1 MISYLPELYPDEL
14 VYSWLC
20 RLYIH
25 GGYLTHKATLTDL
38 FEKPSCNPSKEF
50 IGYLNAEAKKTISK
64 AMPINVLISEHTMFS
79 QYARFIPS
87 DKKIAALRLL
97 GEGSTD
103 PHHVF
108 TILIRNPN
116 SEWMRYCPLC
126 ASEDREKYGETY
138 WHRSHQIRNVNI
150 CPKHKCHLINSSV
163 SIRNEASFS
172 FSPAQITVNDAEIV
186 YSQHELEHRFT
197 DYCAELIAAPISFR
211 KIPPISSVLYKA
223 MKDTPYMKSSG
234 RSRYTKRFYED
245 ITDFYSC
252 INLQN
257 QITFTQIQRAL
268 LGSLTEFTTITQIA
282 FFLGITVEELINP
295 KISEAEIIEEQKSHY
310 MRGSAPVDWK
320 QLDNDTAPVLE
331 KLAYDIY
338 HGVNGRPDRVSE
350 KMVCRELGLL
360 QHQIENLPKSSAI
373 LKRYTESYGSAW
385 SRRIIWAYDKLLE
398 ERREKPFYWS
408 DIRKLSGVKKSN
420 LDKIKPFLP
429 KFTTSE
435 KTAAIIELINKNKK

>member
-14 VYSWLC
+14 VYSWFC

-25 GGYLTHKATLTDL
+25 GGYLTHKAALTDL
-38 FEKPSCNPSKEF
+38 FEKRSCNPSKEF
-50 IGYLNAEAKKTISK
+50 IGYLNADAKMIISK
-64 AMPINVLISEHTMFS
+64 AIPINKLIAEHTMFP

-138 WHRSHQIRNVNI
+138 WHRSHQIRNINL
-150 CPKHKCHLINSSV
+150 CPKHKCHLINSPV
-163 SIRNEASFS
+163 SIKNESAFS
-172 FSPAQITVNDAEIV
+172 FYPAQTTVKDDDII
-186 YSQHELEHRFT
+186 YSQNELEHRFT
-197 DYCAELIAAPISFR
+197 DYCTELVASPISFQ
-211 KIPPISSVLYKA
+211 KSAPIRSITYQA
-223 MKDTPYMKSSG
+223 MKDTPYMKSTG
-234 RSRYTKRFYED
+234 RSRYTTRFYED
-245 ITDFYSC
+245 ITDFYIS

-257 QITFTQIQRAL
+257 PISFSQIQRAL
-268 LGSLTEFTTITQIA
+268 LGELTEFTTITQIA
-282 FFLGITVEELINP
+282 FFLGISVEELLNP
-295 KISEAEIIEEQKSHY
+295 NLSDDEIKEEYDSHY
-310 MRGSAPVDWK
+310 MRVASPVNWE
-320 QLDNDTAPVLE
+320 QLDDDTAPVLE

-338 HGVNGRPDRVSE
+338 NGVNGRPDRVSE

-373 LKRYTESYGSAW
+373 LKRYAEPYGSAW
-385 SRRIIWAYDKLLE
+385 ARRIIWAYDKLLVE
-398 ERREKPFYWS
+398 CRGKPFYWS
-408 DIRKLSGVKKSN
+408 DIRRLSGVKKSN

-429 KFTTSE
+429 KFTTPE
-435 KTAAIIELINKNKK
+435 KTAAIIALIDGN

>member
-14 VYSWLC
+14 VYSWFC

-38 FEKPSCNPSKEF
+38 FEKRSCNPSKEF
-50 IGYLNAEAKKTISK
+50 IGYLNADAKSVISK
-64 AMPINVLISEHTMFS
+64 AISINTLVAEHTMFP

-163 SIRNEASFS
+163 SIRNEAAFS
-172 FSPAQITVNDAEIV
+172 FYPAQTTVKDDDII
-186 YSQHELEHRFT
+186 YSENELEHRFT
-197 DYCAELIAAPISFR
+197 NYCAEFIASPITFQNNTPVR
-211 KIPPISSVLYKA
+211 SVIYKA
-223 MKDTPYMKSSG
+223 MKDTPYMKSTG
-234 RSRYTKRFYED
+234 RSRYTTRLYED
-245 ITDFYSC
+245 ITDFYSS

-257 QITFTQIQRAL
+257 PIGFSQIQRAL
-268 LGSLTEFTTITQIA
+268 LGKLTEFTTITQIA
-282 FFLGITVEELINP
+282 FFLGISVDELINP
-295 KISEAEIIEEQKSHY
+295 KLSDAEIKEEYDSHY
-310 MRGSAPVDWK
+310 MRDASPVDWK
-320 QLDNDTAPVLE
+320 QLDNETAPILE

-338 HGVNGRPDRVSE
+338 NGVNGRPDRVSE

-360 QHQIENLPKSSAI
+360 GHQIENLPKCAAI
-373 LKRYTESYGSAW
+373 LKRYTEPYGSAW
-385 SRRIIWAYDKLLE
+385 ARRIIWAYDKLLVE
-398 ERREKPFYWS
+398 CRGKPFYWS
-408 DIRKLSGVKKSN
+408 DIRRLSGVKKSN

-429 KFTTSE
+429 KFTTPE
-435 KTAAIIELINKNKK
+435 KTAAIIELIK

>member
-14 VYSWLC
+14 VYSWFC

-25 GGYLTHKATLTDL
+25 GGYLTHKAALTDL
-38 FEKPSCNPSKEF
+38 FEKRSCNPSKEF

-163 SIRNEASFS
+163 SIRNEAAFS
-172 FSPAQITVNDAEIV
+172 FYPAQTTVKDDDII
-186 YSQHELEHRFT
+186 YSQNELEHRFT
-197 DYCAELIAAPISFR
+197 DYCAELVASPITFQNNTPVR
-211 KIPPISSVLYKA
+211 GVIYKA
-223 MKDTPYMKSSG
+223 MKDTPYMKSTG
-234 RSRYTKRFYED
+234 KSRYTTRFYQD
-245 ITDFYSC
+245 ITDFYSS

-257 QITFTQIQRAL
+257 PIGFSQIQRAL
-268 LGSLTEFTTITQIA
+268 LGKLTEFTTITQIA
-282 FFLGITVEELINP
+282 FFLGISVDELLNP
-295 KISEAEIIEEQKSHY
+295 NLSDAEIKEEYDSHY
-310 MRGSAPVDWK
+310 MRAASPVDWE
-320 QLDNDTAPVLE
+320 QLDNETVPILE

-338 HGVNGRPDRVSE
+338 NGVNGRPDRVSE

-360 QHQIENLPKSSAI
+360 GHQLENLPKSSAV
-373 LKRYTESYGSAW
+373 LKRYAEPYGSAW
-385 SRRIIWAYDKLLE
+385 ARRIIWAYDKLLVE
-398 ERREKPFYWS
+398 CREKPFYWS
-408 DIRKLSGVKKSN
+408 DIRRLSGVKKSN

-429 KFTTSE
+429 KFTTLE
-435 KTAAIIELINKNKK
+435 KTAAIIELIK

>member
-14 VYSWLC
+14 VYSWFC

-25 GGYLTHKATLTDL
+25 GGYLTHKAALTDL
-38 FEKPSCNPSKEF
+38 FEKRSCNPSKEF
-50 IGYLNAEAKKTISK
+50 IGYLNADAKMIISK
-64 AMPINVLISEHTMFS
+64 AIPINKLIAEHTMFP

-138 WHRSHQIRNVNI
+138 WHRSHQIRNINL
-150 CPKHKCHLINSSV
+150 CPKHKCHLINSPV
-163 SIRNEASFS
+163 SIKNESAFS
-172 FSPAQITVNDAEIV
+172 FYPAQTTVKDDDII
-186 YSQHELEHRFT
+186 YSQNELEHRFT
-197 DYCAELIAAPISFR
+197 DYCTELVASPISFQ
-211 KIPPISSVLYKA
+211 KSAPIRSITYQA
-223 MKDTPYMKSSG
+223 MKDTPYMKSTG
-234 RSRYTKRFYED
+234 RSRYTTRFYED
-245 ITDFYSC
+245 ITDFYIS

-257 QITFTQIQRAL
+257 PISFSQIQRAL
-268 LGSLTEFTTITQIA
+268 LGELTEFTTITQIA
-282 FFLGITVEELINP
+282 FFLGISVEELLNP
-295 KISEAEIIEEQKSHY
+295 NLSDDEIKEEYDSHY
-310 MRGSAPVDWK
+310 MRVASPVNWE
-320 QLDNDTAPVLE
+320 QLDDDTAPVLE

-338 HGVNGRPDRVSE
+338 NGVNGRPDRVSE

-373 LKRYTESYGSAW
+373 LKRYAEPYGSAW
-385 SRRIIWAYDKLLE
+385 ARRIIWAYDKLLVE
-398 ERREKPFYWS
+398 CRGKPF
-408 DIRKLSGVKKSN
+408 
-420 LDKIKPFLP
+420 
-429 KFTTSE
+429 
-435 KTAAIIELINKNKK
+435 

>member
-14 VYSWLC
+14 VYSWFC

-25 GGYLTHKATLTDL
+25 GGYLTHKAALTDL
-38 FEKPSCNPSKEF
+38 FEKRSCNPSKEF
-50 IGYLNAEAKKTISK
+50 IGYLNADAKMIISK
-64 AMPINVLISEHTMFS
+64 AIPINKLIAEHTMFP

-138 WHRSHQIRNVNI
+138 WHRSHQIRNINL
-150 CPKHKCHLINSSV
+150 CPKHKSHLINSPV
-163 SIRNEASFS
+163 TIKNESAFS
-172 FSPAQITVNDAEIV
+172 FYPAQTTVKDDDII
-186 YSQHELEHRFT
+186 YSQNELEHRFT
-197 DYCAELIAAPISFR
+197 DYCTELVASPISFQ
-211 KIPPISSVLYKA
+211 KSAPIRSITYQA
-223 MKDTPYMKSSG
+223 MKDTPYMKSTG
-234 RSRYTKRFYED
+234 RSRYTTRFYED
-245 ITDFYSC
+245 ITDFYIS

-257 QITFTQIQRAL
+257 PISFSQIQRAL
-268 LGSLTEFTTITQIA
+268 LGELTEFTTITQIA
-282 FFLGITVEELINP
+282 FFLGISVEELLNP
-295 KISEAEIIEEQKSHY
+295 NLSDDEIKEEYDSHY
-310 MRGSAPVDWK
+310 MRVASPVNWE
-320 QLDNDTAPVLE
+320 QLDDDTAPVLE

-338 HGVNGRPDRVSE
+338 NGVNGRPDRVSE

-373 LKRYTESYGSAW
+373 LKRYAEPYGSAW
-385 SRRIIWAYDKLLE
+385 ARRIIWAYDKLLVE
-398 ERREKPFYWS
+398 CRGKPFYWS
-408 DIRKLSGVKKSN
+408 DIRRLSGVKKSN
-420 LDKIKPFLP
+420 LDKKKPFLP

-435 KTAAIIELINKNKK
+435 KTAAIIALIDGN

>member
-14 VYSWLC
+14 VYSWFC

-25 GGYLTHKATLTDL
+25 GGYLTHKAALADL
-38 FEKPSCNPSKEF
+38 FEKRSCNPSKEF
-50 IGYLNAEAKKTISK
+50 IGYLNADAKKIISSVI
-64 AMPINVLISEHTMFS
+64 PINNLVAEHTMFP
-79 QYARFIPS
+79 QYARFFPS
-87 DKKIAALRLL
+87 DEKLAALRLL

-103 PHHVF
+103 PHHLL
-108 TILIRNPN
+108 TILVRNPS

-126 ASEDREKYGETY
+126 VNADREKYGETY

-150 CPKHKCHLINSSV
+150 CPKHRCHLINSSV
-163 SIRNEASFS
+163 SIRNESAFS
-172 FSPAQITVNDAEIV
+172 FYPAQTTVRDTDVI
-186 YSQHELEHRFT
+186 YSQNELEHRFT
-197 DYCAELIAAPISFR
+197 DYCAELVAAPISFQ
-211 KIPPISSVLYKA
+211 KAPPISSVLYKA
-223 MKDTPYMKSSG
+223 MKYTPYMKSTG
-234 RSRYTKRFYED
+234 KSRYTKRFYED
-245 ITDFYSC
+245 ITDFYSR

-268 LGSLTEFTTITQIA
+268 LGNLAEFTTITQIA

-295 KISEAEIIEEQKSHY
+295 DISEAEITEEQESHY
-310 MRGSAPVDWK
+310 MRGSTPVDWE

-331 KLAYDIY
+331 KLAYEIY
-338 HGVNGRPDRVSE
+338 NGVNSRPDRVSE

-360 QHQIENLPKSSAI
+360 GHQIENLPKCAAI
-373 LKRYTESYGSAW
+373 LKRYEEPYGSAW
-385 SRRIIWAYDKLLE
+385 ARRIIWAYDKLLE

-408 DIRKLSGVKKSN
+408 DIRTLAGVKKSN

-435 KTAAIIELINKNKK
+435 KTAAIIALIDGN

>member
-14 VYSWLC
+14 VYSWFC

-25 GGYLTHKATLTDL
+25 GGYLTNRAALADL
-38 FEKPSCNPSKEF
+38 FEKRSCNPSKEF
-50 IGYLNAEAKKTISK
+50 IGYLNAEAKRVISK
-64 AMPINVLISEHTMFS
+64 VIPINKLVTNHTMFP
-79 QYARFIPS
+79 QYARFFLS
-87 DKKIAALRLL
+87 DEKLAALRLL

-103 PHHVF
+103 PHHLL
-108 TILIRNPN
+108 TILVRNPS

-126 ASEDREKYGETY
+126 VKEDREKYGETY
-138 WHRSHQIRNVNI
+138 WHCSHQIRNVNL
-150 CPKHKCHLINSSV
+150 CPKHKCYLINSSL

-172 FSPAQITVNDAEIV
+172 FSPAQTNVKDAEII
-186 YSQHELEHRFT
+186 YSQNEIERCFT
-197 DYCAELIAAPISFR
+197 DYCAELVAAPISFQQT
-211 KIPPISSVLYKA
+211 PPISSVLYKA
-223 MKDTPYMKSSG
+223 MKDTPYMKSTG
-234 RSRYTKRFYED
+234 RSRYMKRFYED

-268 LGSLTEFTTITQIA
+268 LGNLAEFTTITQIA

-295 KISEAEIIEEQKSHY
+295 NISEAEIIEEQESHY
-310 MRGSAPVDWK
+310 MRGSAPVDWE

-350 KMVCRELGLL
+350 KMICRELGLL
-360 QHQIENLPKSSAI
+360 GHQLENLPKSSAI
-373 LKRYTESYGSAW
+373 LKRYAEPYGSAW
-385 SRRIIWAYDKLLE
+385 ARRIIWAYDKLLT

-408 DIRKLSGVKKSN
+408 DIRRLSGVKKSN

-429 KFTTSE
+429 KFTNPE
-435 KTAAIIELINKNKK
+435 KTAAIIELIK

>member
-14 VYSWLC
+14 VYSWFC

-25 GGYLTHKATLTDL
+25 GGYLTHKAALTDL
-38 FEKPSCNPSKEF
+38 FEKRSCNPSKEF
-50 IGYLNAEAKKTISK
+50 IGYLNADAKMIISK
-64 AMPINVLISEHTMFS
+64 AIPINKLIAEHTMFP

-108 TILIRNPN
+108 TILIRTPN

-138 WHRSHQIRNVNI
+138 WHRSHQIRNINL
-150 CPKHKCHLINSSV
+150 CPKHKCHLINSPV
-163 SIRNEASFS
+163 SIKNESAFS
-172 FSPAQITVNDAEIV
+172 FYPAQTTVKDDDII

-197 DYCAELIAAPISFR
+197 DYCTELVASPISFQ
-211 KIPPISSVLYKA
+211 KSAPIRSITYQA
-223 MKDTPYMKSSG
+223 MKDTPYMKSTG
-234 RSRYTKRFYED
+234 RSRYTTRFYED
-245 ITDFYSC
+245 ITDFYIS

-257 QITFTQIQRAL
+257 PISFSQIQRAL
-268 LGSLTEFTTITQIA
+268 LGELTEFTTITQIA
-282 FFLGITVEELINP
+282 FFLGISVEELLNP
-295 KISEAEIIEEQKSHY
+295 NLSDDESKEEYDSHY
-310 MRGSAPVDWK
+310 MRVASPVNWE
-320 QLDNDTAPVLE
+320 QLDDDTAPVLE

-338 HGVNGRPDRVSE
+338 NGVNGRPDRVSE

-373 LKRYTESYGSAW
+373 LKRYAEPYGSAW
-385 SRRIIWAYDKLLE
+385 ARRIIWAYDKLLVE
-398 ERREKPFYWS
+398 CRGKPFYWS
-408 DIRKLSGVKKSN
+408 DIRRLSGVKKSN

-435 KTAAIIELINKNKK
+435 KTAAIIALIDGN

>member
-14 VYSWLC
+14 VYSWFC

-38 FEKPSCNPSKEF
+38 FEKRSCNPSKEF
-50 IGYLNAEAKKTISK
+50 IGYLNADAKSVISK
-64 AMPINVLISEHTMFS
+64 AISINTLVAEHTMFP

-163 SIRNEASFS
+163 SIRNEAAFS
-172 FSPAQITVNDAEIV
+172 FYPAQTTVKDDDII
-186 YSQHELEHRFT
+186 YSQNELEHRFT
-197 DYCAELIAAPISFR
+197 NYCAELIASPITFQNNTPVR
-211 KIPPISSVLYKA
+211 SVIYKA
-223 MKDTPYMKSSG
+223 MKDTPYMKSTG
-234 RSRYTKRFYED
+234 KSRYTTRFYQD
-245 ITDFYSC
+245 ITDFYSS

-257 QITFTQIQRAL
+257 PIGFSQIQRAL
-268 LGSLTEFTTITQIA
+268 LGKLTEFTTITQIA
-282 FFLGITVEELINP
+282 FFLGISVDELINP
-295 KISEAEIIEEQKSHY
+295 KLSDAEIKEEYDSHY
-310 MRGSAPVDWK
+310 MRDASPVDWK
-320 QLDNDTAPVLE
+320 QLDNETAPILE

-338 HGVNGRPDRVSE
+338 NGVNGRPNRVSE

-360 QHQIENLPKSSAI
+360 GHQIENLPKCAVI
-373 LKRYTESYGSAW
+373 LKHYAEPYGSAW
-385 SRRIIWAYDKLLE
+385 ARRIIWAYDKLLVE
-398 ERREKPFYWS
+398 CRGKPFYWS
-408 DIRKLSGVKKSN
+408 DIRRLSGVKKSN

-429 KFTTSE
+429 KFTTPE
-435 KTAAIIELINKNKK
+435 KTAAIIELIK

>member
-14 VYSWLC
+14 VYSWFC

-38 FEKPSCNPSKEF
+38 FEKRSCNPSKEF
-50 IGYLNAEAKKTISK
+50 IGYLNADAKSVISK
-64 AMPINVLISEHTMFS
+64 AISINTLVAEHTMFP

-163 SIRNEASFS
+163 SIRNEAAFS
-172 FSPAQITVNDAEIV
+172 FYPAQTTVKDDDII
-186 YSQHELEHRFT
+186 YSQNELEHRFT
-197 DYCAELIAAPISFR
+197 NYCAELIASPITFQNNTPVR
-211 KIPPISSVLYKA
+211 SVIYKA
-223 MKDTPYMKSSG
+223 MKDTPYMKSTG
-234 RSRYTKRFYED
+234 KSRYTTRFYQD
-245 ITDFYSC
+245 ITDFYSS

-257 QITFTQIQRAL
+257 PIGFSQIQRAL
-268 LGSLTEFTTITQIA
+268 LGKLTEFTTITQIA
-282 FFLGITVEELINP
+282 FFLGISVDELINP
-295 KISEAEIIEEQKSHY
+295 KLSDAEIKEE
-310 MRGSAPVDWK
+310 
-320 QLDNDTAPVLE
+320 
-331 KLAYDIY
+331 YD
-338 HGVNGRPDRVSE
+338 
-350 KMVCRELGLL
+350 
-360 QHQIENLPKSSAI
+360 
-373 LKRYTESYGSAW
+373 
-385 SRRIIWAYDKLLE
+385 
-398 ERREKPFYWS
+398 
-408 DIRKLSGVKKSN
+408 
-420 LDKIKPFLP
+420 
-429 KFTTSE
+429 
-435 KTAAIIELINKNKK
+435 

>member
-14 VYSWLC
+14 VYSWFC

-25 GGYLTHKATLTDL
+25 GGYLTHKAALTDL
-38 FEKPSCNPSKEF
+38 FEKRSCNPSKEF
-50 IGYLNAEAKKTISK
+50 IGYLNADAKMIISK
-64 AMPINVLISEHTMFS
+64 AIPINKLIAEHTMFP

-138 WHRSHQIRNVNI
+138 WHRSHQIRNINL
-150 CPKHKCHLINSSV
+150 CPKHKCHLINSPV
-163 SIRNEASFS
+163 SIKNESAFS
-172 FSPAQITVNDAEIV
+172 FYPAQTTVKDDDII
-186 YSQHELEHRFT
+186 YSQNELEHRFT
-197 DYCAELIAAPISFR
+197 DYCTELVASPISFQ
-211 KIPPISSVLYKA
+211 KSAPIRSITYQA
-223 MKDTPYMKSSG
+223 MKDTPYMKSTG
-234 RSRYTKRFYED
+234 RSRYTTRFYED
-245 ITDFYSC
+245 ITDFYIS

-257 QITFTQIQRAL
+257 PISFSQIQRAL
-268 LGSLTEFTTITQIA
+268 LGELTEFTTITQIA
-282 FFLGITVEELINP
+282 FFLGISVEELLNP
-295 KISEAEIIEEQKSHY
+295 NLSDDEIKEEYDSHY
-310 MRGSAPVDWK
+310 MRVASPVNWE
-320 QLDNDTAPVLE
+320 QLDDDTAPVLE

-338 HGVNGRPDRVSE
+338 NGVNGRPDRVSE

-373 LKRYTESYGSAW
+373 LKRYAEPYGSAW
-385 SRRIIWAYDKLLE
+385 ARRIIWAYDKLLVE
-398 ERREKPFYWS
+398 CREKPFYWS
-408 DIRKLSGVKKSN
+408 DIRRLSGVKKSN

-435 KTAAIIELINKNKK
+435 KTAAIIALIDGN

>member
-14 VYSWLC
+14 VYSWFC

-25 GGYLTHKATLTDL
+25 GGYLTHKAALTDL
-38 FEKPSCNPSKEF
+38 FEKRSCNPSKEF
-50 IGYLNAEAKKTISK
+50 IGYLNADAKMIISK
-64 AMPINVLISEHTMFS
+64 AIPINKLIAEHTMFP

-138 WHRSHQIRNVNI
+138 WHRSHQIRNINL
-150 CPKHKCHLINSSV
+150 CPKHKCHLINSPV
-163 SIRNEASFS
+163 SIKNESAFS
-172 FSPAQITVNDAEIV
+172 FYPAQTTVKDDDII
-186 YSQHELEHRFT
+186 YSQNELEHRFT
-197 DYCAELIAAPISFR
+197 DYCTELVASPISFQ
-211 KIPPISSVLYKA
+211 KSAPIRSITYQA
-223 MKDTPYMKSSG
+223 MKDTPYMKSTG
-234 RSRYTKRFYED
+234 RSRYTTRFYED
-245 ITDFYSC
+245 ITDFYIS

-257 QITFTQIQRAL
+257 PISFSQIQRAL
-268 LGSLTEFTTITQIA
+268 LGELTEFTTITQIA
-282 FFLGITVEELINP
+282 FFLGISVEELLNP
-295 KISEAEIIEEQKSHY
+295 NLSDDEIKEEYDSHY
-310 MRGSAPVDWK
+310 MRVASPVNWE
-320 QLDNDTAPVLE
+320 QLDDDTAPVLE

-338 HGVNGRPDRVSE
+338 NGVNGRPDRVSE

-373 LKRYTESYGSAW
+373 LKRYAEPYGSAW
-385 SRRIIWAYDKLLE
+385 ARRIIWAYDKLLVE
-398 ERREKPFYWS
+398 CRGKPFYWS
-408 DIRKLSGVKKSN
+408 DIRRLSGVKKSN

-435 KTAAIIELINKNKK
+435 KTAAIIALIDGN

>member
-14 VYSWLC
+14 VYSWFC

-38 FEKPSCNPSKEF
+38 FEKRSCNPSKEF
-50 IGYLNAEAKKTISK
+50 IGYLNADAKSVISK
-64 AMPINVLISEHTMFS
+64 AISINTLVAEHTMFP

-138 WHRSHQIRNVNI
+138 WHRSHQIRNINL
-150 CPKHKCHLINSSV
+150 CPKHKCHLINSPV
-163 SIRNEASFS
+163 SIKNESAFS
-172 FSPAQITVNDAEIV
+172 FYPAQTTVKDDDII
-186 YSQHELEHRFT
+186 YSQNELEHRFT
-197 DYCAELIAAPISFR
+197 DYCTELVASPISFQ
-211 KIPPISSVLYKA
+211 KSAPIRSITYQA
-223 MKDTPYMKSSG
+223 MKDTPYMKSTG
-234 RSRYTKRFYED
+234 RSRYTTRFYED
-245 ITDFYSC
+245 ITDFYIS

-257 QITFTQIQRAL
+257 PISFSQIQRAL
-268 LGSLTEFTTITQIA
+268 LGELTEFTTITQIA
-282 FFLGITVEELINP
+282 FFLGISVEELLNP
-295 KISEAEIIEEQKSHY
+295 NLSDDEIKEEYDSHY
-310 MRGSAPVDWK
+310 MRVASPVNWE
-320 QLDNDTAPVLE
+320 QLDDDTAPVLE

-338 HGVNGRPDRVSE
+338 NGVNGRPDRVSE

-373 LKRYTESYGSAW
+373 LKRYAEPYGSAW
-385 SRRIIWAYDKLLE
+385 ARRIIWAYDKLLVE
-398 ERREKPFYWS
+398 CRDKPFYWS
-408 DIRKLSGVKKSN
+408 DIRRLSGVKKSN

-429 KFTTSE
+429 RFTTPE
-435 KTAAIIELINKNKK
+435 KTAAIIALIDGN

>member
-14 VYSWLC
+14 VYSWFC

-25 GGYLTHKATLTDL
+25 GGYLTHKAALTDL
-38 FEKPSCNPSKEF
+38 FEKRSCNPSKEF
-50 IGYLNAEAKKTISK
+50 IGYLNADAKMIISK
-64 AMPINVLISEHTMFS
+64 AIPINKLIAEHTMFP

-138 WHRSHQIRNVNI
+138 WHRSHQIRNINL
-150 CPKHKCHLINSSV
+150 CPKHKCHLINSPV
-163 SIRNEASFS
+163 SIKNESAFS
-172 FSPAQITVNDAEIV
+172 FYPAQTTVKDDDII
-186 YSQHELEHRFT
+186 YSQNELEHRFT
-197 DYCAELIAAPISFR
+197 DYCTELVASPISFQ
-211 KIPPISSVLYKA
+211 KSAPIRSITYQA
-223 MKDTPYMKSSG
+223 MKDTPYMKSTG
-234 RSRYTKRFYED
+234 RSRYTTRFYED
-245 ITDFYSC
+245 ITDFYIS

-257 QITFTQIQRAL
+257 PISFSQIQRAL
-268 LGSLTEFTTITQIA
+268 LGELTEFTTITQIA
-282 FFLGITVEELINP
+282 FFLGISVEELLNP
-295 KISEAEIIEEQKSHY
+295 NLSDDEIKEEYDSHY
-310 MRGSAPVDWK
+310 MRVASPVNWE
-320 QLDNDTAPVLE
+320 QLDDDTAPVLE

-338 HGVNGRPDRVSE
+338 NGVNGRPDRVSE

-373 LKRYTESYGSAW
+373 LKRYAEPYGSAW
-385 SRRIIWAYDKLLE
+385 ARRIIWAYDKLLVE
-398 ERREKPFYWS
+398 CRGKPFYWS
-408 DIRKLSGVKKSN
+408 DIRTLAGVKKSN

-435 KTAAIIELINKNKK
+435 KTAAIIALIDGN

>member
-14 VYSWLC
+14 VYSWFC

-25 GGYLTHKATLTDL
+25 GGYLTHKAALTDL
-38 FEKPSCNPSKEF
+38 FEKRSCNPSKEF
-50 IGYLNAEAKKTISK
+50 IGYLNADAKMIISK
-64 AMPINVLISEHTMFS
+64 AIPINKLIAEHTMFP

-163 SIRNEASFS
+163 SIRNEAAFS
-172 FSPAQITVNDAEIV
+172 FYPAQTTVKDDDII
-186 YSQHELEHRFT
+186 YSQNELEHRFT
-197 DYCAELIAAPISFR
+197 DYCTELVASPISFQ
-211 KIPPISSVLYKA
+211 KSAPIRSITYQA
-223 MKDTPYMKSSG
+223 MKDTPYMKSTG
-234 RSRYTKRFYED
+234 RSRYTTRFYED
-245 ITDFYSC
+245 ITDFYIS

-257 QITFTQIQRAL
+257 PISFSQIQRAL
-268 LGSLTEFTTITQIA
+268 LGELTEFTTITQIA
-282 FFLGITVEELINP
+282 FFLGISVEELLNP
-295 KISEAEIIEEQKSHY
+295 NLSDDEIKEEYDSHY
-310 MRGSAPVDWK
+310 MRVASPVNWE
-320 QLDNDTAPVLE
+320 QLDDDTAPVLE

-338 HGVNGRPDRVSE
+338 NGVNGRPDRVSE

-373 LKRYTESYGSAW
+373 LKRYAEPYGSAW
-385 SRRIIWAYDKLLE
+385 ARRIIWAYDKLLVE
-398 ERREKPFYWS
+398 CRGKPFYWS
-408 DIRKLSGVKKSN
+408 DIRRLSGVKKSN

-435 KTAAIIELINKNKK
+435 KTAAIIALIDGN

>member
-14 VYSWLC
+14 VYSWFC

-38 FEKPSCNPSKEF
+38 FEKRSCNPSKEF
-50 IGYLNAEAKKTISK
+50 IGYLNADAKSVISK
-64 AMPINVLISEHTMFS
+64 AISINTLVAEHTMFP
-79 QYARFIPS
+79 QYARFFPS
-87 DKKIAALRLL
+87 DEKLAALRLL

-103 PHHVF
+103 PHHLL
-108 TILIRNPN
+108 TILVRNPS

-126 ASEDREKYGETY
+126 VKEDREKYGETY
-138 WHRSHQIRNVNI
+138 WHRSHQIRNVNL
-150 CPKHKCHLINSSV
+150 CPKHKCYLINSSL
-163 SIRNEASFS
+163 SIKNEASFS
-172 FSPAQITVNDAEIV
+172 FSPAQTNVKVAEIV
-186 YSQHELEHRFT
+186 YSQNELEHRFT
-197 DYCAELIAAPISFR
+197 DYCAELVATPISFR
-211 KIPPISSVLYKA
+211 KSPPISSVLYKA

-245 ITDFYSC
+245 ITDFYSS
-252 INLQN
+252 IQLQN

-268 LGSLTEFTTITQIA
+268 LGSLAEFTTITQIA
-282 FFLGITVEELINP
+282 FFLGITVDELINP
-295 KISEAEIIEEQKSHY
+295 KISEAEISEEQESHY
-310 MRGSAPVDWK
+310 MRGSAPVDWE

-331 KLAYDIY
+331 KLAFDIY

-360 QHQIENLPKSSAI
+360 GHQIENLPKCAAI
-373 LKRYTESYGSAW
+373 LKRYTEPYGSAW
-385 SRRIIWAYDKLLE
+385 ARRIIWAYDKLLVE
-398 ERREKPFYWS
+398 CRDKPFYWS
-408 DIRKLSGVKKSN
+408 DIRRLSGVKKSN

-435 KTAAIIELINKNKK
+435 KTAAIIALIDGN

>member
-1 MISYLPELYPDEL
+1 MISYLPELYPAEL
-14 VYSWLC
+14 VYSWFC

-25 GGYLTHKATLTDL
+25 GGYLTHKAALTDL
-38 FEKPSCNPSKEF
+38 FEKRSCNPSKEF
-50 IGYLNAEAKKTISK
+50 IGYLNADAKMIISK
-64 AMPINVLISEHTMFS
+64 AIPINKLIAEHTMFP

-138 WHRSHQIRNVNI
+138 WHRSHQIRNINL
-150 CPKHKCHLINSSV
+150 CPKHKCHLINSPV
-163 SIRNEASFS
+163 SIKNESAFS
-172 FSPAQITVNDAEIV
+172 FYPAQTTVKDDDII
-186 YSQHELEHRFT
+186 YSQNELEHRFT
-197 DYCAELIAAPISFR
+197 DYCTELVASPISFQ
-211 KIPPISSVLYKA
+211 KSAPIRSITYQA
-223 MKDTPYMKSSG
+223 MKDTPYMKSTG
-234 RSRYTKRFYED
+234 RSRYTTRFYED
-245 ITDFYSC
+245 ITDFYIS

-257 QITFTQIQRAL
+257 PISFSQIQRAL
-268 LGSLTEFTTITQIA
+268 LGELTEFTTITQIA
-282 FFLGITVEELINP
+282 FFLGISVEELLNP
-295 KISEAEIIEEQKSHY
+295 NLSDDEIKEEYDSHY
-310 MRGSAPVDWK
+310 MRVASPVNWE
-320 QLDNDTAPVLE
+320 QLDDDTAPVLE

-338 HGVNGRPDRVSE
+338 NGVNGRPDRVSE

-373 LKRYTESYGSAW
+373 LKRYAEPYGSAW
-385 SRRIIWAYDKLLE
+385 ARRIIWAYDKLLVE
-398 ERREKPFYWS
+398 CRGKPFYWS
-408 DIRKLSGVKKSN
+408 DIRRLSGVKKSN

-435 KTAAIIELINKNKK
+435 KTAAIIALIDGN

>member
-14 VYSWLC
+14 VYSWFC

-25 GGYLTHKATLTDL
+25 GGYLTYRAALADL
-38 FEKPSCNPSKEF
+38 FEKRSCNPSKEF
-50 IGYLNAEAKKTISK
+50 IGYLNAEAKSIISK
-64 AMPINVLISEHTMFS
+64 VIPINNLVAEHTMFP
-79 QYARFIPS
+79 QYARFFPS
-87 DKKIAALRLL
+87 DEKLAALRLL

-103 PHHVF
+103 PHHLL
-108 TILIRNPN
+108 TILVRNPS

-126 ASEDREKYGETY
+126 MKEDREKYGETY
-138 WHRSHQIRNVNI
+138 WHRSHQIRNINL

-172 FSPAQITVNDAEIV
+172 FSPAQTNVNDVETV
-186 YSQHELEHRFT
+186 YSQNEFKHRFT
-197 DYCAELIAAPISFR
+197 DYCAELVAAPISFQQT
-211 KIPPISSVLYKA
+211 PPISSVFYKA
-223 MKDTPYMKSSG
+223 MKDTPYMKSTG

-245 ITDFYSC
+245 ITDFYSR

-257 QITFTQIQRAL
+257 PITFTQIQRAL
-268 LGSLTEFTTITQIA
+268 LGSLAEFTTITQIA

-295 KISEAEIIEEQKSHY
+295 QISETEIIEEQESHY
-310 MRGSAPVDWK
+310 MRGSTPVDWE
-320 QLDNDTAPVLE
+320 QLDNDTAPILE

-360 QHQIENLPKSSAI
+360 GHQIENLPKCAAI
-373 LKRYTESYGSAW
+373 LKRYAEPYGSAW
-385 SRRIIWAYDKLLE
+385 ARRIIWAYDKLLE

-408 DIRKLSGVKKSN
+408 DIRTLAGVKKSN

-429 KFTTSE
+429 KFTTPE
-435 KTAAIIELINKNKK
+435 KTAAIIELIDGN